1 MGLLNNRE
9 IAFAIWFSLL
19 VMWLLSNKEIR
30 SAFGSVL
37 DCFSKKVIII
47 PFSLLVLHTL
57 ASVWLLSE
65 MGIWDLSQA
74 KNTVFW
80 FFSVAAVSLFR
91 LNKIA
96 DDRHYFKS
104 AVKDNLKIIVL
115 LQFLISYYT
124 FSIFVELI
132 FVPFMALLGGLLAV
146 SQKDEKHLLV
156 HGMLNKLIEILGLAV
171 IVYAAYRMVR
181 DFQEF
186 AQFQTFLDLAVPIS
200 LSILL
205 LPLIYLFHVYMVY
218 ELVFVGIQFSVKDE
232 KVRAYA
238 KRSAILKYKLNV
250 LTLRRWADA
259 LSRENVVDSSDVDEV
274 HKEIARLE
282 AEEKNPPEVPFD
294 QGWSPYKIAPVLE
307 CVDLN
312 VGHYKKLYQN
322 QWFASSPYIKIGEGF
337 IANTIAYCIEGD
349 IAAVKQLKLK
359 ADISE
364 PEKSAEAH
372 QFLCDLAALLHLQAL
387 GVEMGKGFK
396 NAIIKG
402 SNKEGRVNTKMV
414 RVSTDSWPNNRGYD
428 IKFTISNF

>member
-1 MGLLNNRE
+1 MELLNNRE

-74 KNTVFW
+74 KNSVFW

-96 DDRHYFKS
+96 DDPHYFKN
-104 AVKDNLKIIVL
+104 AIKDNLKIIVL
-115 LQFLISYYT
+115 LQFLVSFYT
-124 FSIFVELI
+124 FNIFVELI

-171 IVYAAYRMVR
+171 IVYAAYRMVS

-259 LSRENVVDSSDVDEV
+259 LSRENVVD
-274 HKEIARLE
+274 
-282 AEEKNPPEVPFD
+282 
-294 QGWSPYKIAPVLE
+294 PVM
-307 CVDLN
+307 
-312 VGHYKKLYQN
+312 
-322 QWFASSPYIKIGEGF
+322 WMR
-337 IANTIAYCIEGD
+337 CIRE
-349 IAAVKQLKLK
+349 
-359 ADISE
+359 
-364 PEKSAEAH
+364 
-372 QFLCDLAALLHLQAL
+372 
-387 GVEMGKGFK
+387 
-396 NAIIKG
+396 
-402 SNKEGRVNTKMV
+402 
-414 RVSTDSWPNNRGYD
+414 
-428 IKFTISNF
+428 